1 VKLEQARGA
10 RARRYCFYYDEVAE
24 AEAQDL
30 PYALVPRV
38 LSSREWMERYGG
50 QPPADQVINDRAG
63 WSGMEAHRHSA
74 HAAELGCE
82 IVKVYWDHGT
92 GRCHTSRKSPK

>member
-1 VKLEQARGA
+1 M
-10 RARRYCFYYDEVAE
+10 D
-24 AEAQDL
+24 
-30 PYALVPRV
+30 
-38 LSSREWMERYGG
+38 SS
-50 QPPADQVINDRAG
+50 PPPIQVINDRAG